1 MRCRRERGATISH
14 CDRQSG
20 NRARRPAEHRRP
32 CREPP
37 SPTLSPERALGLLQG
52 LGLAGRGAPKVG
64 GRLRAEVTAQGQ
76 CPPPPSVMDFHV
88 GQCCNASCPPLP
100 LDASRAQGK
109 DRSPRPRGLVRE
121 SPWTNDKVEVF
132 SGGGGFLHTDSTSSE
147 VWEGSPVS
155 RLCSPPG
162 RPRPPSAPPPPHA
175 RGLSQEVNTES
186 LPSLRAADD
195 FSRVPAAPWLAGPPP
210 HARITGVSS
219 PLLLRG
225 DSVLNSLEGSVGLPV
240 ALPAVVTS
248 WTDGSSLEGS
258 SKSREKAA
266 N

>member
-76 CPPPPSVMDFHV
+76 CPPPPPSVMDFHG

-109 DRSPRPRGLVRE
+109 DRSPRPRGQVRE

-132 SGGGGFLHTDSTSSE
+132 SGGGGISPHGQHEFRSVGRLSSQPPLL
-147 VWEGSPVS
+147 SS
-155 RLCSPPG
+155 RAPTASLCSPSP
-162 RPRPPSAPPPPHA
+162 PRPGTVTGGQHRIPSIP
-175 RGLSQEVNTES
+175 ES
-186 LPSLRAADD
+186 CRR
-195 FSRVPAAPWLAGPPP
+195 F
-210 HARITGVSS
+210 
-219 PLLLRG
+219 
-225 DSVLNSLEGSVGLPV
+225 
-240 ALPAVVTS
+240 
-248 WTDGSSLEGS
+248 
-258 SKSREKAA
+258 
-266 N
+266 